1 MRCDILREVGG
12 SSSAIQ
18 LPSSSPLMRKI
29 GNQLFTSTHP
39 SRGATNIHKFIP
51 FICTIYIHTPLT
63 RCDSGKYVNVRIVI
77 SRGATSAINSSFEY
91 VSIYIHAPFTR
102 CDFIIRRW
110 ILFLSAFTSTHLSQ
124 GATSGQYNI
133 RPTFTSAHPL
143 QGATARYSILH
154 YLFAISSINIS
165 TQIE

>member
-1 MRCDILREVGG
+1 MRQTSINL
-12 SSSAIQ
+12 SHLSAQ
-18 LPSSSPLMRKI
+18 
-29 GNQLFTSTHP
+29 FTSTHL
-39 SRGATNIHKFIP
+39 SRGVTVASM
-51 FICTIYIHTPLT
+51 LM
-63 RCDSGKYVNVRIVI
+63 SGLSFTSTHL